1 MKKII
6 IAGAIALFFSASAYA
21 DCEVQNE
28 ELLLLQRQLADVE
41 AEIVKAKADFE
52 ADKVKNNS
60 LDKELT
66 KLNKN
71 LRQVK
76 FDIGNKKYR
85 AKRMFGVDL

>member
-6 IAGAIALFFSASAYA
+6 VASAIALFFSASAYA

-52 ADKVKNNS
+52 ADKVKNTS

-66 KLNKN
+66 KLKKA
-71 LRQVK
+71 LRQAQ
-76 FDIGNKKYR
+76 FDIKQKKYE
-85 AKRMFGVDL
+85 AKTMFDIDL

>member
-52 ADKVKNNS
+52 ADKVKNSS
-60 LDKELT
+60 LDKEIT
-66 KLNKN
+66 KLNKD
-71 LRQVK
+71 LRQVQFNIK
-76 FDIGNKKYR
+76 QTKNETKIIY
-85 AKRMFGVDL
+85 GVDL

>member
-6 IAGAIALFFSASAYA
+6 IAGAFALFSASAYA

-60 LDKELT
+60 LDKEIA
-66 KLNKN
+66 KLKKN
-71 LRQVK
+71 LKQVK

>member
-6 IAGAIALFFSASAYA
+6 IAGAIALFSAMAYA

-76 FDIGNKKYR
+76 TPPSG
-85 AKRMFGVDL
+85 GVFLYDFNSL

>member
-6 IAGAIALFFSASAYA
+6 IAGAIALFSASAYA

-28 ELLLLQRQLADVE
+28 ELLLLQRQLADIE
-41 AEIVKAKADFE
+41 AEIVKAKADFK

-60 LDKELT
+60 LDKEIT
-66 KLNKN
+66 KLKKN
-71 LRQVK
+71 LKQVK
-76 FDIGNKKYR
+76 FDIGQNKNQ

>member
-6 IAGAIALFFSASAYA
+6 IAGAIALFSASAYA

-52 ADKVKNNS
+52 ADKVKNTS
-60 LDKELT
+60 LDKEIT
-66 KLNKN
+66 KLKKN
-71 LRQVK
+71 LKQVK
-76 FDIGNKKYR
+76 FDIGNTKHR
-85 AKRMFGVDL
+85 ARNNGFEL

>member
-6 IAGAIALFFSASAYA
+6 IAGAIALFCASAYA

-52 ADKVKNNS
+52 ADKVKNSS
-60 LDKELT
+60 LDKEIT
-66 KLNKN
+66 KLNKD
-71 LRQVK
+71 LKQVQ
-76 FDIGNKKYR
+76 FDIKVSKHE
-85 AKRMFGVDL
+85 AKRFFGVDL

>member
-6 IAGAIALFFSASAYA
+6 IAGAIALFSASAYA

-28 ELLLLQRQLADVE
+28 ELLLLQRQLADIE

-52 ADKVKNNS
+52 SDKVKNTS
-60 LDKELT
+60 LDKEIT
-66 KLNKN
+66 KLKKN
-71 LRQVK
+71 LKQVK
-76 FDIGNKKYR
+76 FDIGQNKNQ

>member
-6 IAGAIALFFSASAYA
+6 IAGAIALFFSANASA

-52 ADKVKNNS
+52 ADKVKNTS
-60 LDKELT
+60 LDKEIT
-66 KLNKN
+66 KLKKA
-71 LRQVK
+71 LRQAQ
-76 FDIGNKKYR
+76 FDIRQSKNQ
-85 AKRMFGVDL
+85 AKIMFGVDL

>member
-6 IAGAIALFFSASAYA
+6 IAGAIALFSASAYA

-52 ADKVKNNS
+52 ADKVKNSS

-71 LRQVK
+71 LKQVK
-76 FDIGNKKYR
+76 FDIGQRKNQ
-85 AKRMFGVDL
+85 AKIMFGVDL

>member
-6 IAGAIALFFSASAYA
+6 IAGAIALFSASAYA

-52 ADKVKNNS
+52 ADKVKNTS
-60 LDKELT
+60 LDKEIT
-66 KLNKN
+66 KLKKA
-71 LRQVK
+71 LRQAQ
-76 FDIGNKKYR
+76 FDIKQNKYE
-85 AKRMFGVDL
+85 AKVMFGIDL

>member
-6 IAGAIALFFSASAYA
+6 IAGAIALFSASSYA

-60 LDKELT
+60 LDKEIA
-66 KLNKN
+66 KLKKN
-71 LRQVK
+71 LKQVK

>member
-6 IAGAIALFFSASAYA
+6 IAGAIALFSASAYA

-52 ADKVKNNS
+52 ADKVKNSS
-60 LDKELT
+60 LDKEIS
-66 KLNKN
+66 KLNK
-71 LRQVK
+71 
-76 FDIGNKKYR
+76 DIQKKQNGI
-85 AKRMFGVDL
+85 KRTRLDAQIYNIIL

>member
-6 IAGAIALFFSASAYA
+6 IAGAIALFCASANA

-52 ADKVKNNS
+52 ADKVKNSS
-60 LDKELT
+60 LDKEIN
-66 KLNKN
+66 KLKKN
-71 LRQVK
+71 LKQVK
-76 FDIGNKKYR
+76 FDIGNTKYR

>member
-6 IAGAIALFFSASAYA
+6 IAGAIALFSASAYA

>member
-6 IAGAIALFFSASAYA
+6 IAGAIALFSASAYA

-28 ELLLLQRQLADVE
+28 ELLLLQRQLADIE